1 MIDHATIERIIE
13 TARVDEVIS
22 EYVHLKKSGANLKG
36 LCPFHQ
42 EKTPSFM
49 VSPAKGIYKCFGC
62 HKGGNVV
69 NFVMEQEGV
78 SYPEALRWIARKYN
92 IEIAEAPESAEEI
105 EKRNNRESLYIVN
118 DFAANYFSEN
128 LFNSDEGKSAGLAYL
143 RQRGFRDD
151 IIKLFQL
158 GYASMGYD
166 NFFKKAVKA
175 GYKEEILEK
184 AFLVKKFENNK
195 HVDFFHSRVMFP
207 IHNVSGRVVG
217 FTGRVL
223 GQADSNA
230 PKYLNTHET
239 AIFYKGK
246 VLFGL
251 HLAKKEITRKNE
263 CILVEGNADVVMMYQ
278 AGFENVV
285 AGSGTALTND
295 QVNLIKRFTR
305 NILLI
310 YDGDSAGI
318 NAAVK
323 NADSFLSEGFETRII
338 MLPKGEDPDSF
349 TKGKTQ
355 QEAEEYFEKNK
366 KDFIS
371 FKIDYYK
378 SLAGDDPLKISS
390 VISQVV
396 RSIALIPDN
405 IQRSVFIK
413 ECSKKLGIEEPVLY
427 TELQKELLKGKEI
440 DSYTRNYLTP
450 KPVLQTSSPRF
461 PVYVQEVF
469 SEPAEREILRLLVNY
484 GNKEF
489 LLSDEENAEPVKI
502 ALFIINELKNDDLD
516 FKNLVYKKIF
526 AILSEQLEN
535 HGYIDEK
542 VLINHEDV
550 VVSELV
556 AGFLSNQYEL
566 SKIHK
571 RRGVNTLTEDKN
583 LRIIVPKTIISFKFK
598 ILEEAVRQKKQSLK
612 QASEHN
618 LPAEQV
624 NEIIVEIRELNSILL
639 NISKILKWVVPR

>member
-13 TARVDEVIS
+13 TARIDEVIS
-22 EYVHLKKSGANLKG
+22 EYVHLKKSGSNLKG

-49 VSPAKGIYKCFGC
+49 VSPTKGIYKCFGC

-92 IEIAEAPESAEEI
+92 IEIAEAPETVEEI
-105 EKRNNRESLYIVN
+105 EKRNTRESLYIVT
-118 DFAANYFSEN
+118 DFAAKYFSEN
-128 LFNSDEGKSAGLAYL
+128 LFSTDEGKSAGLAYL

-158 GYASMGYD
+158 GYANVGYD
-166 NFFKKAVKA
+166 NFYNAALKA
-175 GYKEEILEK
+175 GYKTDILEK
-184 AFLVKKFENNK
+184 AFLVKKHENRYS
-195 HVDFFHSRVMFP
+195 DFFHSRVMFP

-223 GQADSNA
+223 GPADTNA

-239 AIFYKGK
+239 EIFFKGK

-251 HLAKKEITRKNE
+251 HLSKKEITRKNE

-278 AGFENVV
+278 SGFENVV
-285 AGSGTALTND
+285 AGSGTALTLE
-295 QVNLIKRFTR
+295 QVNLIKRFTK
-305 NILLI
+305 NVVLI

-323 NADSFLSEGFETRII
+323 NADTFLSEGFETRII

-349 TKGKTQ
+349 TKDKPQ
-355 QEAEEYFEKNK
+355 QEVEEYFSKNK

-378 SLAGDDPLKISS
+378 SLAGNDPLKISS
-390 VISQVV
+390 VITQVV
-396 RSIALIPDN
+396 HSISLIPDN
-405 IQRSVFIK
+405 IQRTVFIK

-427 TELQKELLKGKEI
+427 FELQKEIIKNKGL
-440 DSYTRNYLTP
+440 DSQTRAYYTPRPT
-450 KPVLQTSSPRF
+450 LQTSSPRI
-461 PVYVQEVF
+461 PVYVQEIF
-469 SEPAEREILRLLVNY
+469 SEPSEREILRLLVNY

-489 LLSDEENAEPVKI
+489 FLTDEENAVPVKI
-502 ALFIINELKNDDLD
+502 ASFIINELKNDELD
-516 FKNLVYKKIF
+516 FKNLVYKKVF
-526 AILSEQLEN
+526 AILSDQLEN
-535 HGYIDEK
+535 HSYIDEK
-542 VLINHEDV
+542 VLVNNEDV
-550 VVSELV
+550 AISDLI
-556 AGFLSNQYEL
+556 ADFLTNPDEL

-571 RRGVNTLTEDKN
+571 KHTQTH
-583 LRIIVPKTIISFKFK
+583 PT
-598 ILEEAVRQKKQSLK
+598 
-612 QASEHN
+612 H
-618 LPAEQV
+618 
-624 NEIIVEIRELNSILL
+624 
-639 NISKILKWVVPR
+639 